1 MKKASLMQRV
11 AHTAFIVLIIVMLF
25 LFFTTDLGLVDIHK
39 TSIVVAVGVDVT
51 EDGYDVTAQAA
62 VPTPAQGG
70 GTAAYTQ
77 VTGSGATVAIAASAV
92 PPMEL

>member
-62 VPTPAQGG
+62 VPTPAVRRHIRRSR
-70 GTAAYTQ
+70 AA
-77 VTGSGATVAIAASAV
+77 A
-92 PPMEL
+92 PPLRKL